1 MAGCLHNW
9 NIFTNLRNHRGF
21 LTSIYC
27 KGGRCMEDQRRWL
40 VLVEAARGSVANI
53 ASVQLVFEPPQE

>member
-1 MAGCLHNW
+1 
-9 NIFTNLRNHRGF
+9 
-21 LTSIYC
+21 
-27 KGGRCMEDQRRWL
+27 MEDQRRWL